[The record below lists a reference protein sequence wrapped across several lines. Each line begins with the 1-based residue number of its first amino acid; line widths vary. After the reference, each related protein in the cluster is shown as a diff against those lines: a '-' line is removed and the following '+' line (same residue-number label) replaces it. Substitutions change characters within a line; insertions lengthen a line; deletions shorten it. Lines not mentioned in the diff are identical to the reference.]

1 HKEEFRFVKYLMDVG
16 INVRPYSE
24 SLWWS
29 DATDEYKTVDW
40 DADLSGGTGAFS
52 DVTNDP
58 LHVAR
63 AEERG
68 VKLRQWRILDCNGH
82 FGGSL
87 DGIADAS
94 FDVTT
99 NTVDSDAPPKLGA
112 TPRIE
117 RTIPAGEE
125 FLLEFKTHNTK
136 SFVNLVNIGVRE
148 AKPEHW
154 SQMQVYMHK
163 RGLKHALYMAVNK

>member
-1 HKEEFRFVKYLMDVG
+1 
-16 INVRPYSE
+16 
-24 SLWWS
+24 
-29 DATDEYKTVDW
+29 
-40 DADLSGGTGAFS
+40 
-52 DVTNDP
+52 
-58 LHVAR
+58 
-63 AEERG
+63 
-68 VKLRQWRILDCNGH
+68 
-82 FGGSL
+82 
-87 DGIADAS
+87 
-94 FDVTT
+94 TT

-163 RGLKHALYMAVNK
+163 RGLKHALYMAVNKNDDDLYCEIVPIDPAQGPKLIAKADEVISSRQPPARIGNNPSWFD